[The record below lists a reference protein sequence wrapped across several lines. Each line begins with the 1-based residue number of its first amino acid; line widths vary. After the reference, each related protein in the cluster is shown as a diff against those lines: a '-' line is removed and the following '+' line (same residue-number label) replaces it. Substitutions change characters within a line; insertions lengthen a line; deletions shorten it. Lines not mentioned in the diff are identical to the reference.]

1 MDKIFIRNIGYT
13 YISSLED
20 VLVDVTFDFGI
31 IRDCKMKISIK
42 DAKNLS
48 DVKIKQFILR
58 TLDELMERKYI
69 DEV

>member
-1 MDKIFIRNIGYT
+1 MDKIFIRNIEYT
-13 YISSLED
+13 YIRSLEK

-31 IRDCKMKISIK
+31 IKDCKVKIDIK

>member
-1 MDKIFIRNIGYT
+1 MDKIFIRNIEYT
-13 YISSLED
+13 YIRSLEK

>member
-1 MDKIFIRNIGYT
+1 MDKIFIRNIEYT
-13 YISSLED
+13 YITSLEK

-31 IRDCKMKISIK
+31 IKDCKVKIDIK

>member
-1 MDKIFIRNIGYT
+1 MDKIFIRNIEYT
-13 YISSLED
+13 YIRSLEK
-20 VLVDVTFDFGI
+20 VLIDVTFDFGI
-31 IRDCKMKISIK
+31 IKDCKVKIDIK